1 MDRNDLNITPAK
13 VKREIKIKVQSTS
26 VPKDRPDFYTWCK
39 EFKVS
44 TLYNRE
50 DHWLDFEIDKEA
62 IKVYLKHRD

>member
-1 MDRNDLNITPAK
+1 MDHTDLNLMPAG
-13 VKREIKIKVQSTS
+13 VKRDINIKIQSTS

-50 DHWLDFEIDKEA
+50 DHWLDFEIDRPVLYKD
-62 IKVYLKHRD
+62 KS